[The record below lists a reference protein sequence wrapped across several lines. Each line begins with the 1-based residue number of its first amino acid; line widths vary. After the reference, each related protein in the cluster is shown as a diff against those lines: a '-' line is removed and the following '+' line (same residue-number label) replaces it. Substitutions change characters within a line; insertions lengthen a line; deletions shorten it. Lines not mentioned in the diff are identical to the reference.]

1 MIDGVKIAQPP
12 KPTANKQI
20 EKLCKNILANG
31 IHELKSTDTLN
42 AHNFHEKL
50 DEVKTSDDLTD
61 LKQDL
66 TDPFIFENKNEKAS
80 FKVYARIKPISKCLK
95 EKYGQCI

>member
-1 MIDGVKIAQPP
+1 MIDGVKITQPS

-20 EKLCKNILANG
+20 ENLCKNILADG
-31 IHELKSTDTLN
+31 IHDIKSTDTLN
-42 AHNFHEKL
+42 VKVFNEQL
-50 DEVKTSDDLTD
+50 EEVKTSDDFTD

-66 TDPFIFENKNEKAS
+66 IDPFIYENKNEKAS
-80 FKVYARIKPISKCLK
+80 FKVYARIKPISKRLK